1 MKRDNL
7 RKFSDKI
14 RLLHQKIL
22 RILFDKWYNIFRQKE
37 EYMLI
42 LGNIIVEFLLTILYV
57 IESEKKWSKIFTKKF
72 IISSS
77 ARSPKKYSVSP
88 PCQMD

>member
-14 RLLHQKIL
+14 RLLYQKIL
-22 RILFDKWYNIFRQKE
+22 RILFDKWYNVFRQKE

-57 IESEKKWSKIFTKKF
+57 IENEKK
-72 IISSS
+72 
-77 ARSPKKYSVSP
+77 
-88 PCQMD
+88 

>member
-14 RLLHQKIL
+14 RLLYQKIL
-22 RILFDKWYNIFRQKE
+22 RILFDKWYNVFRQKE

-57 IESEKKWSKIFTKKF
+57 IESEKK
-72 IISSS
+72 
-77 ARSPKKYSVSP
+77 
-88 PCQMD
+88 

>member
-14 RLLHQKIL
+14 RLLYQKIL
-22 RILFDKWYNIFRQKE
+22 RILFDKWYNVFRQKE
-37 EYMLI
+37 EYMFI

-57 IESEKKWSKIFTKKF
+57 IESEKK
-72 IISSS
+72 
-77 ARSPKKYSVSP
+77 
-88 PCQMD
+88 

>member
-14 RLLHQKIL
+14 RLLYQKIL

-57 IESEKKWSKIFTKKF
+57 IESEKK
-72 IISSS
+72 
-77 ARSPKKYSVSP
+77 
-88 PCQMD
+88 